1 MTSKGGYRK
10 ALTIFLSAAALLC
23 FLDEPGDEYKT
34 VRGLK
39 EETHFETVELSDS
52 IVPGS
57 DIEDKLKEIN
67 DGELPDL
74 IPIDHFFYINL
85 DEEIE
90 KKEKMES
97 WLSWFLPNRGIR
109 FSRVPAMKGLPYIC
123 DFDDKERCI
132 RESGLVDTTLNL
144 IHSKKFMRSG
154 VSLVLSDNFEV
165 TDMHKLRMSANLVPD
180 DWDII
185 RFDCYKESGEEF
197 PMLNDYV
204 FETRKGRGKFFGGSH
219 AMLLRNDKLDRVE
232 TALNVHPRMDLDG
245 ALSWKNLNSYCV
257 NVGVGH
263 GFRVVKPRPL
273 MHTFYSH
280 LSNDDRD
287 GMIDLWKQ
295 EWELAGFDTRILTL
309 DDAKAHPYFETMKE
323 AVEKAFPT
331 DTYNQYCFYRY
342 LAMATVGG
350 FQSDFDTFPMH
361 FPIEDA
367 LPDTLINNGQF
378 TSFEGKFFF
387 QYLHSLLRVL
397 HSYYISFS
405 TAHVPSLISASKEEW
420 ERVAILITE
429 QLDKTEENFKSDMY
443 MLRDVG
449 LDESNNLIFLYD
461 GVVKLAPYKAKGDI
475 DCTPT
480 DDSRVIHFSHHAD
493 TKLEESGLSP
503 NFNERDDLIAT
514 EERTRR
520 AQVFMEE
527 WRKQCLD

>member
-1 MTSKGGYRK
+1 MTSKVGYRK
-10 ALTIFLSAAALLC
+10 ALTIFLCAALLC

-34 VRGLK
+34 MRGLK
-39 EETHFETVELSDS
+39 EENRFETVVLSDS
-52 IVPGS
+52 IVPES

-67 DGELPDL
+67 NGELPDL
-74 IPIDHFFYINL
+74 ITIDHFFYINL

-144 IHSKKFMRSG
+144 IHSKKFKRSG

-204 FETRKGRGKFFGGSH
+204 FETRKGRGKFFGGAH

-245 ALSWKNLNSYCV
+245 ALSWKTLNSYCV

-273 MHTFYSH
+273 MHTFYSP

-295 EWELAGFDTRILTL
+295 EWELAGFDTKILTL

-323 AVEKAFPT
+323 AVEKAFPI

-342 LAMATVGG
+342 LAMATEGG

-378 TSFEGKFFF
+378 TSFEGKGFLVSSPFTTSCF
-387 QYLHSLLRVL
+387 ALILHFLFCSTRTISHIGIQRRMGKSR
-397 HSYYISFS
+397 HSYNG
-405 TAHVPSLISASKEEW
+405 AA
-420 ERVAILITE
+420 R
-429 QLDKTEENFKSDMY
+429 
-443 MLRDVG
+443 
-449 LDESNNLIFLYD
+449 
-461 GVVKLAPYKAKGDI
+461 
-475 DCTPT
+475 
-480 DDSRVIHFSHHAD
+480 
-493 TKLEESGLSP
+493 
-503 NFNERDDLIAT
+503 
-514 EERTRR
+514 
-520 AQVFMEE
+520 
-527 WRKQCLD
+527 